1 MNFRHPNP
9 AKLASAICAAAL
21 LCAASPASAQ
31 ALYKEVDADGRATF
45 SDRLDA
51 LPSSRTGNVPTSDV
65 ASALAR
71 NTAMSSRRA
80 AMINAREAQRRL
92 TQALLQRAQGAEPL
106 PGEQAHGSTPGAVNH
121 RYWRRQERLMH
132 AVEQAQ
138 RRLNETRPAQL
149 ATR

>member
-1 MNFRHPNP
+1 MNFR
-9 AKLASAICAAAL
+9 KLHLPKSASAICAAAL

-31 ALYKEVDADGRATF
+31 AVYKEVDAEGRSTF

-51 LPSSRTGNVPTSDV
+51 LPSSRTGNVPASDV

-71 NTAMSSRRA
+71 NVAMSSRRA

-92 TQALLQRAQGAEPL
+92 TQALLQRAQGTRAL

-121 RYWRRQERLMH
+121 RYWRRQEQLMH

-138 RRLNETRPAQL
+138 RRLNETRPPQIA
-149 ATR
+149 AR